1 MEEDEDLED
10 EDDED
15 DEEVNKLLMDAVKK
29 GNASKVNQLKQQDV
43 KNRKNSYEN
52 LEAKDDK
59 PKEIKN
65 KQSPIQKPKTNS
77 FDKSNNTILKDIK
90 ELVHKERKLSKE
102 EIENK
107 GIIEIKSE
115 KSKYYHI
122 TFRY

>member
-77 FDKSNNTILKDIK
+77 FDKSNNTISKDIK

>member
-1 MEEDEDLED
+1 
-10 EDDED
+10 
-15 DEEVNKLLMDAVKK
+15 MDAVKK